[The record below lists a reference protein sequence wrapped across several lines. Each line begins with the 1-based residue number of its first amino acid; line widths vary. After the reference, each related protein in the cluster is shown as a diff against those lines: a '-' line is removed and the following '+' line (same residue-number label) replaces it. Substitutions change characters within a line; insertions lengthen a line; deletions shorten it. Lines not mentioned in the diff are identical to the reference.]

1 MVNSKLKLPSNLG
14 LFLTGKRAWLVFHY
28 KLISSLEFE
37 ILGLDKYIVNSD
49 FLESFSDDVDE
60 DCTKNCCARVST
72 LSLTLF
78 KSIEEVA
85 DYFVLDEEEFEKT
98 FDVSDLFQFFLHTL

>member
-1 MVNSKLKLPSNLG
+1 M
-14 LFLTGKRAWLVFHY
+14 
-28 KLISSLEFE
+28 ISEWTLSRCKIFPF
-37 ILGLDKYIVNSD
+37 GSDKYKVSSD

-72 LSLTLF
+72 LCLTLF

-85 DYFVLDEEEFEKT
+85 DYFVLDEEKFEVT

>member
-1 MVNSKLKLPSNLG
+1 M
-14 LFLTGKRAWLVFHY
+14 
-28 KLISSLEFE
+28 
-37 ILGLDKYIVNSD
+37 DKYIVNSD

-60 DCTKNCCARVST
+60 DCTKICCARVST

-85 DYFVLDEEEFEKT
+85 DYFVLDEEEFEET

>member
-1 MVNSKLKLPSNLG
+1 M
-14 LFLTGKRAWLVFHY
+14 
-28 KLISSLEFE
+28 
-37 ILGLDKYIVNSD
+37 DKYIVNSD

-60 DCTKNCCARVST
+60 DCTINCYARVNT

-98 FDVSDLFQFFLHTL
+98 FDIWFVSILSSYFVKITFSSPLADVNRAK

>member
-14 LFLTGKRAWLVFHY
+14 LFLAGKRAWLVFHY
-28 KLISSLEFE
+28 KIISSLELEF
-37 ILGLDKYIVNSD
+37 LGLEK
-49 FLESFSDDVDE
+49 SFSDDVDE

-85 DYFVLDEEEFEKT
+85 DYFVLDEEKFEET
-98 FDVSDLFQFFLHTL
+98 FDVSD